1 MLATVPISFEHM
13 FPKNTAYGVS
23 KSPTLNFNALVLI
36 TRERHWNSMSVLTL
50 KNAKNWFDL
59 KVIERQKTEKPKY
72 YSLMF
77 QPISAMK

>member
-1 MLATVPISFEHM
+1 
-13 FPKNTAYGVS
+13 
-23 KSPTLNFNALVLI
+23 
-36 TRERHWNSMSVLTL
+36 MSVLTL